1 MHQHWRWLIGSL
13 LLSALSSSASAL
25 ENSIGPSGIDARRLH
40 RSPHHLTGKKIS
52 LGQVEI
58 GRPGKFGLD
67 KVAAWNPPLA
77 LAGLFFR
84 NQLAKANAHVDNHA
98 AMVAA
103 IMVSRDKRLR
113 GVAPDARLFSTA
125 IGSFKK
131 SGQKQECLSS
141 QYLAERNGG
150 DIRAINF
157 SFGESLDRDTREK
170 PILDGNALLTK
181 CIDWSARVHDVLYI
195 VAGNQGKGGIPI
207 PTDQYNG
214 MTTAYT
220 AKRKNQYVKVDFA
233 NLSDLPIGAGR
244 RLIQREIN
252 AGQRRAISLVAPGN
266 KLKLFDLTGQI
277 NQVSGTSFAAP
288 HVTATVALLQEF
300 SEQQLR
306 TSQSNWSLAARRH
319 EVMKA
324 ILMNAADK
332 IKDYG
337 NGLRLKM
344 SRTVLR
350 KDQRTWLQSDAYKNS
365 AIPLDIQMGTGQLNA
380 FRAYQQFK
388 AGQWSSDSLVPTIGW
403 DYGSVKAQRYQDY
416 AIQQPL
422 AKNSFASITL
432 VWDRWVELE
441 DHNRNQR
448 YDIGENFRDRGLNNL
463 DLFLVSAD
471 EEEKNYCA
479 SVSRVDSIEHIF
491 CQIPESGHY
500 KIRVEYRQA
509 FNVKEQAYALA
520 WWATEDTT
528 ASTEA
533 VIDSP

>member
-1 MHQHWRWLIGSL
+1 MARFVVSGYQSF
-13 LLSALSSSASAL
+13 SSSVSAL
-25 ENSIGPSGIDARRLH
+25 ENSIGSSGIDARRLH
-40 RSPHHLTGKKIS
+40 RFPHHLTGKKIS

-58 GRPGKFGLD
+58 GRPGKFGFD
-67 KVAAWNPPLA
+67 KVAAWNPPLT

-84 NQLAKANAHVDNHA
+84 NQLATANAHVDNHA

-131 SGQKQECLSS
+131 SGQKQECLST
-141 QYLAERNGG
+141 QHLAERNGG

-157 SFGESLDRDTREK
+157 SFGESLDRDAREK

-181 CIDWSARVHDVLYI
+181 CIDWSARVHDVLYV

-214 MTTAYT
+214 ITTAYT

-277 NQVSGTSFAAP
+277 NRVSGTSFAAP

-300 SEQQLR
+300 SEQQLKNA
-306 TSQSNWSLAARRH
+306 QSNWSLAARRH

-324 ILMNAADK
+324 VLINATDK

-365 AIPLDIQMGTGQLNA
+365 SIPLDIQMGTGQLNA

-388 AGQWSSDSLVPTIGW
+388 AGQWRSESVVPNIGW
-403 DYGSVKAQRYQDY
+403 DYGSVKAETYQEY

-441 DHNRNQR
+441 DRNLNYR
-448 YDIGENFRDRGLNNL
+448 YDIGESFRDRGLNNL
-463 DLFLVSAD
+463 DLFLVSTD
-471 EEEKNYCA
+471 EAEKTRCA
-479 SVSRVDSIEHIF
+479 SVSQVDSIEHIF
-491 CQIPESGHY
+491 CKIPESGHY

-509 FNVKEQAYALA
+509 VNVKEQPYAVA
-520 WWATEDTT
+520 WWT
-528 ASTEA
+528 AKDAIPPTKA
-533 VIDSP
+533 VMD

>member
-1 MHQHWRWLIGSL
+1 M
-13 LLSALSSSASAL
+13 
-25 ENSIGPSGIDARRLH
+25 
-40 RSPHHLTGKKIS
+40 
-52 LGQVEI
+52 
-58 GRPGKFGLD
+58 
-67 KVAAWNPPLA
+67 
-77 LAGLFFR
+77 
-84 NQLAKANAHVDNHA
+84 
-98 AMVAA
+98 
-103 IMVSRDKRLR
+103 
-113 GVAPDARLFSTA
+113 
-125 IGSFKK
+125 
-131 SGQKQECLSS
+131 
-141 QYLAERNGG
+141 
-150 DIRAINF
+150 
-157 SFGESLDRDTREK
+157 
-170 PILDGNALLTK
+170 
-181 CIDWSARVHDVLYI
+181 
-195 VAGNQGKGGIPI
+195 
-207 PTDQYNG
+207 
-214 MTTAYT
+214 
-220 AKRKNQYVKVDFA
+220 
-233 NLSDLPIGAGR
+233 SDLPIGAGR

-306 TSQSNWSLAARRH
+306 TSQSNWSLDARRH

-324 ILMNAADK
+324 ILMNATDK

-350 KDQRTWLQSDAYKNS
+350 KDQRIWLQSDAYKNS
-365 AIPLDIQMGTGQLNA
+365 AIPVDIQMGTGQLNA

-388 AGQWSSDSLVPTIGW
+388 AGQWKSDSLVPTIGW

-422 AKNSFASITL
+422 AKNSFISITL

-441 DHNRNQR
+441 DRNRNQR

-471 EEEKNYCA
+471 EEEKTYCA

-509 FNVKEQAYALA
+509 FNVQEQAYALA
-520 WWATEDTT
+520 WWAAEDTA